1 MAIQNTSNLSDS
13 IRAQYL
19 SNYVEGAL
27 GYRLYDQIAAP
38 VGANMSELKR
48 GSSIRVPFISKL
60 DPSTQ
65 TLSESAD
72 VIPATLVDTY
82 ADITPTTRA
91 NAIQW
96 SQLLE
101 TQVYTNYTAKA
112 YQALGENMAESIDL
126 LAQAEALGGDLV
138 IRAAARASLD
148 AGTASNRLSKSVF
161 VKAASWLKALKV
173 PSFLTPRGGKWVAIF
188 HPWALVD
195 LLADTE
201 LVAVGEYQ
209 MSGLILNGE
218 LGELLDFKI
227 VCDPR
232 AKVFWGAGADNAT
245 SVATTLAAAAS
256 RLDKTITVASGSNI
270 AAGQC
275 FKIGTEETADTH
287 YATNE
292 MVYVASID
300 STTVTIIGEGENGG
314 LRYSHDSGAAVRNA
328 DSAVPIVF
336 GGSESLAKVYD
347 TELGGEYGEVV
358 GPKKDGILDQWTTLG
373 WKWRGGYDLISENR
387 VIRAEVASSM
397 EA

>member
-38 VGANMSELKR
+38 VGSNMSELKR

-65 TLSESAD
+65 TLSENAD

-82 ADITPTTRA
+82 ADVTPTTRA

-148 AGTASNRLSKSVF
+148 AGTANNRLSKSVF

-292 MVYVASID
+292 MVYVASIS

>member
-112 YQALGENMAESIDL
+112 YQALGKTW
-126 LAQAEALGGDLV
+126 
-138 IRAAARASLD
+138 R
-148 AGTASNRLSKSVF
+148 
-161 VKAASWLKALKV
+161 KALTCLHRRK
-173 PSFLTPRGGKWVAIF
+173 
-188 HPWALVD
+188 PWA
-195 LLADTE
+195 A
-201 LVAVGEYQ
+201 
-209 MSGLILNGE
+209 ILSFGRLHVPAWTLE
-218 LGELLDFKI
+218 Q
-227 VCDPR
+227 P
-232 AKVFWGAGADNAT
+232 
-245 SVATTLAAAAS
+245 TTA
-256 RLDKTITVASGSNI
+256 
-270 AAGQC
+270 
-275 FKIGTEETADTH
+275 
-287 YATNE
+287 
-292 MVYVASID
+292 
-300 STTVTIIGEGENGG
+300 
-314 LRYSHDSGAAVRNA
+314 
-328 DSAVPIVF
+328 
-336 GGSESLAKVYD
+336 
-347 TELGGEYGEVV
+347 
-358 GPKKDGILDQWTTLG
+358 
-373 WKWRGGYDLISENR
+373 
-387 VIRAEVASSM
+387 
-397 EA
+397 